1 VIINMNEKKER
12 QLQKETTLETLR
24 GRVTRLR
31 HDLEASYKVT
41 NTAQKSLLKPIL
53 FPWDSLL

>member
-1 VIINMNEKKER
+1 MNEKKER